1 MNILNFELQK
11 YYDAFF
17 YLKKILKAV
26 DSDFIKSVYVYGSF
40 TRNELIPD
48 ISDLDVMFF
57 VDKYKLSKENLDTI
71 SKINEAILEEYKI
84 HMVFRIHTIDELLS
98 EFIAEDIFYPYLL
111 DLLFYG
117 ICIFGESLEY
127 KFIDVIKNKNIK
139 QTMFETKIA
148 FTNKKNDFLD
158 AYLKEKK
165 YEMADSI
172 YDIFLLLKT
181 YLIDPQIKIDYTIKC
196 EKNYKDKSL
205 DYFLNLFNMLEKH
218 YSEIDYLKINNLFKE
233 IKFEP
238 GFGRGALLYNPD
250 TKKILILEHS
260 FGGGGWWALPKGG
273 VEPDEINNPEKTVKR
288 EILEETGILDI
299 TLDLDKIGTTY
310 HTFRKTPT
318 FFRKVITEYYFA
330 TTFSKEIVVSDEHLN
345 HKWIEFSEI
354 KNYIQASNLKYII
367 YKYLAKKGKI
377 K

>member
-1 MNILNFELQK
+1 MNLLNFELQK

-17 YLKKILKAV
+17 YLKKILK
-26 DSDFIKSVYVYGSF
+26 DTNLDFIKCVYVYGSF
-40 TRNELIPD
+40 SRNELISE

-57 VDKYKLSKENLDTI
+57 VDKDKLSKENLDVI
-71 SKINEAILEEYKI
+71 SKINESVLEKYKL
-84 HMVFRIHTIDELLS
+84 HMVFRIHTIGELTS
-98 EFIAEDIFYPYLL
+98 EFIAEDLFYPYLL

-117 ICIFGESLEY
+117 VCIFGEGLEY
-127 KFIDVIKNKNIK
+127 KFIEVIKNKDIK
-139 QTMFETKIA
+139 QIIFETKTA
-148 FTNKKNDFLD
+148 FTNKKNDFLN
-158 AYLKEKK
+158 AYLKENK

-172 YDIFLLLKT
+172 YDLFLLLKT

-196 EKNYKDKSL
+196 EKNYKDKDL
-205 DYFLNLFNMLEKH
+205 DYFQNLFIILEKQ
-218 YSEIDYLKINNLFKE
+218 YSEINYSKICDLFKE

-238 GFGRGALLYNPD
+238 GFGRGALLFNPD

-288 EILEETGILDI
+288 EILEETGILDV
-299 TLDLDKIGTTY
+299 TLDLKKIGTTY
-310 HTFRKTPT
+310 HTFRKTPI

-330 TTFSKEIVVSDEHLN
+330 TTFSKEIIVSDEHLN
-345 HKWIEFSEI
+345 HKWIDFSEV

-367 YKYLAKKGKI
+367 YNYLTKNG
-377 K
+377 